1 MAEKNA
7 KEFLEAL
14 NEGAEILAYME
25 EYQLPEGKDKEDGL
39 VEVAAHFGY
48 GFSKEDL
55 LSEIERLA
63 GVTAAASDAAS
74 AAVKGMPAEEMD
86 KVAGGYEL
94 EDTTPSCKSKGMCV
108 GVPKFRQKNCKDTY
122 VRGENC
128 WYNDACDAALRW
140 YGGNYC
146 HASMRFL

>member
-7 KEFLEAL
+7 KEFLDAL
-14 NEGAEILAYME
+14 NAGYEILDYMK
-25 EYQLPEGKDKEDGL
+25 EYQLPEGMDKEDGL

-48 GFSKEDL
+48 VFSKEDL
-55 LSEIERLA
+55 ISEIKRLS
-63 GVTAAASDAAS
+63 GETAASSDAAS
-74 AAVKGMPAEEMD
+74 AAVKEMPEEEMD

-94 EDTTPSCKSKGMCV
+94 EDTVTSCKKDPMCC
-108 GVPKFRQKNCKDTY
+108 GVPKLRHKNCEHTF
-122 VRGENC
+122 VTAENC